1 MIMYR
6 DFKSM
11 MNDDA
16 IKEMELV
23 IRMFK
28 ITDDDLKKI

>member
-6 DFKSM
+6 YFKSM

-16 IKEMELV
+16 ITEMELV
-23 IRMFK
+23 MRMFK
-28 ITDDDLKKI
+28 ITDDDLEEI